1 MSSPQRS
8 VAGLLYTTG
17 ILDEVL
23 MGPLERGSCKGKVPC
38 GLGAGQGRGHVDL
51 GRCLACGH
59 ALQLRLTDHVGT
71 AGVGQGYLSR
81 SDPAGEWWAVL
92 NSLPAGGP
100 SCGEEPLSGP
110 LTNRPVATVLGPDLM
125 TPRPGLLHQGT
136 GSLGPGHLPG
146 QRC

>member
-23 MGPLERGSCKGKVPC
+23 MGHWKEGAARVRYLVVL
-38 GLGAGQGRGHVDL
+38 GLVRAEATWDL

-81 SDPAGEWWAVL
+81 SDPARW
-92 NSLPAGGP
+92 
-100 SCGEEPLSGP
+100 
-110 LTNRPVATVLGPDLM
+110 
-125 TPRPGLLHQGT
+125 GT
-136 GSLGPGHLPG
+136 
-146 QRC
+146 